1 MTPMNEPIAPARAW
15 RPTPSLIVAIGLLAP
30 ALTAGI
36 STSVGPQ
43 VALFLLFAGWLWGVE
58 RRATWHALVFG
69 SISGV
74 LLLAHTAVG
83 EGMGTCQDLMFKSL
97 ASQILL
103 VLVVAALCLLAIASR
118 SHSAKRGV
126 ARLVTLFVAA
136 VIVEKLY
143 LLATGAK
150 ETIRP
155 SGFFSEPS
163 HFALTIAPLLIF
175 LILDPEARWRRHG
188 IVAALISLWL
198 AASATLF
205 LLLAVGLA
213 LMWLAQHGRYLRLWK
228 VVQVVVLS
236 TVFAGV
242 AFVSPFWG
250 DFVDRVTSLGNQSA
264 DANVSSV
271 VYVMGWELAIENLEN
286 SSGWGLGFN
295 RMGCEPRPVTEGV
308 EVLELIGLDDGNYN
322 DGSFLASKAL
332 SEMGWF
338 AAVLWCWA
346 AWRAWRWR
354 RLLHDPAP
362 LASEQAR
369 LMLCLLVCA
378 LVGLLLRGT
387 GYFSGPVLLAAYA
400 YFWLREAGRRRG
412 APGPL
417 PTMQPPGPAAVVS
430 ASRD

>member
-1 MTPMNEPIAPARAW
+1 MSRLPAASPRAPW
-15 RPTPSLIVAIGLLAP
+15 RPTPSLIVGVGLLAP

-43 VALFLLFAGWLWGVE
+43 VALFLAFAGWLWGAE
-58 RRATWHALVFG
+58 RKATWQALVFG
-69 SISGV
+69 AVAGV
-74 LLLAHTAVG
+74 GLLAHTAVG
-83 EGMGTCQDLMFKSL
+83 EAMGTCQDLMFKSL

-103 VLVVAALCLLAIASR
+103 VLVVAALCLLAVASR
-118 SHSAKRGV
+118 AQSARRDV
-126 ARLVTLFVAA
+126 ARLVTLFVVA

-150 ETIRP
+150 DTIRP

-175 LILDPEARWRRHG
+175 LILDPEPRWRRHG
-188 IVAALISLWL
+188 IVAALVSLWL

-213 LMWLAQHGRYLRLWK
+213 LMWLALHGRHLRFWK
-228 VVQVVVLS
+228 VVQVSVLS
-236 TVFAGV
+236 VVFAAV
-242 AFVSPFWG
+242 AYVSPFWG
-250 DFVDRVTSLGNQSA
+250 DFVDRVTSLGNQSTE
-264 DANVSSV
+264 ANVSSV
-271 VYVMGWELAIENLEN
+271 VYVMGWELAIENLQN
-286 SSGWGLGFN
+286 SAGWGLGFN
-295 RMGCEPRPVTEGV
+295 RMGCEPRPVTDGV
-308 EVLELIGLDDGNYN
+308 EVLELLGLDDGNYN

-332 SEMGWF
+332 SEMGYF

-369 LMLCLLVCA
+369 LMLCVLICA

-400 YFWLREAGRRRG
+400 YFWLREAGRRRVL
-412 APGPL
+412 AEPL
-417 PTMQPPGPAAVVS
+417 PTMQPPAQVAVAS

>member
-1 MTPMNEPIAPARAW
+1 MTTSSPDLPRRGAW
-15 RPTPSLIVAIGLLAP
+15 RPTPSLIVSIGLLAP
-30 ALTAGI
+30 ALTAGV

-43 VALFLLFAGWLWGVE
+43 VALFLLFAGWLWSAE
-58 RRATWHALVFG
+58 PRATWQALVFG
-69 SISGV
+69 SIAGV

-83 EGMGTCQDLMFKSL
+83 ESLGTCQDLMFKSL

-103 VLVVAALCLLAIASR
+103 VLVVAALCLLAVASR
-118 SHSAKRGV
+118 SHCAKRSV

-150 ETIRP
+150 DTIRP

-175 LILDPEARWRRHG
+175 LILDNEPRWRRHG
-188 IVAALISLWL
+188 IVAAVISLWL

-205 LLLAVGLA
+205 LLLALGLA
-213 LMWLAQHGRYLRLWK
+213 LMWLALHGRHLKFWK
-228 VVQVVVLS
+228 VVQVSVLS
-236 TVFAGV
+236 VVFAAV

-250 DFVDRVTSLGNQSA
+250 DFLDRVTSLGNQSTE
-264 DANVSSV
+264 ANVSSV
-271 VYVMGWELAIENLEN
+271 VYVMGWELALENLEN
-286 SSGWGLGFN
+286 TSGWGLGFN
-295 RMGCEPRPVTEGV
+295 RMGCEPRPVTDGV
-308 EVLELIGLDDGNYN
+308 EVLELLGLDDGNYN

-332 SEMGWF
+332 SEMGYF
-338 AAVLWCWA
+338 AALLWFWA

-369 LMLCLLVCA
+369 LMLCLLICA

-400 YFWLREAGRRRG
+400 YFWLRDAARRRSV
-412 APGPL
+412 PGPL
-417 PTMQPPGPAAVVS
+417 PTMQPPAPVAVG